1 MKKWTAMYLLF
12 LFVLVTGCSPASS
25 EKPDSV
31 LEIDSGQGNLE
42 ADLNHKNLIS
52 AEPEVFLN
60 ESVQKNRTLTLD
72 GVRLDLNYQDSL
84 YYPVG
89 GETVNR
95 YLVDGKEDQPIL
107 LDEKGNIHSI
117 LYHFAKLSILPTDSY
132 EDVLEPLKEELSK
145 TFDLS
150 YYKEQ
155 IPLGSAMGSRG
166 FGMYDYFFCNRSNGY
181 ITDSLRV
188 SVSEDGSVLGL
199 RIRNFTGTCDLSRID
214 KNRENE
220 RIEQKLKDI
229 YQTENTQLQ
238 DFSER
243 FHASVV
249 LYNGETYLRY
259 IVGGHFLRSDQ
270 SFGFLIRILIPLSD
284 LCS

>member
-1 MKKWTAMYLLF
+1 MPRKPFSAKRDPLLKGIGIERARINEQIGGNCQDEEMDRDGLFNGF
-12 LFVLVTGCSPASS
+12 LRSFGNS

-166 FGMYDYFFCNRSNGY
+166 FGMYDYLFCNRSNGY

-214 KNRENE
+214 KTG
-220 RIEQKLKDI
+220 K
-229 YQTENTQLQ
+229 T
-238 DFSER
+238 
-243 FHASVV
+243 
-249 LYNGETYLRY
+249 NG
-259 IVGGHFLRSDQ
+259 
-270 SFGFLIRILIPLSD
+270 LSRN
-284 LCS
+284 